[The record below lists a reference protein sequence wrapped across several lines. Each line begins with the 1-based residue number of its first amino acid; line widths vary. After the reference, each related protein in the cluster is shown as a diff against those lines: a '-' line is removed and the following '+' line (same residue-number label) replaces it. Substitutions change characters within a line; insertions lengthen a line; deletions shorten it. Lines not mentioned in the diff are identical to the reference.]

1 MRSAARRVRKKK
13 TPEII
18 KRELL
23 ASILEVFEGKDYL
36 KDSKS
41 SVKKYEGL
49 LKEVNRKIIHIV
61 GKQEELL
68 KKFKDSNEYFLGVG
82 LNRSN
87 IYFKI
92 SLYKFLCKFPLL
104 KNSTL
109 TSSYF
114 NGNFKSIKNVCKT
127 KAEVF
132 GEKK

>member
-36 KDSKS
+36 KDGKC

-49 LKEVNRKIIHIV
+49 LKEANRKIIHII

-68 KKFKDSNEYFLGVG
+68 KKFKDSNEYFVGVG